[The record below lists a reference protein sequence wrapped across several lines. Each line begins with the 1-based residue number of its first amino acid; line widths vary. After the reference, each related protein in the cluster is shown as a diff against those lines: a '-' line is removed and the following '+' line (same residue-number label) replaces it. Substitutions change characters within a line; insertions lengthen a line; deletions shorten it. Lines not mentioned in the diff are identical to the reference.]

1 VEVESVEGVNAGR
14 GARTDSNGG
23 YRLDGFVVGAMTVRA
38 SAAGYVT
45 QTLGVSFTG
54 NQTLNFDLSQPQPT
68 RFRYFGVVRD
78 GLGSLVP
85 GTFVRSGN
93 GNCDF
98 SAVTDS
104 GGRYDST
111 SNCNS
116 VVLAV
121 QPPNGYEGVLA
132 QFQTP
137 TPPGERNFTTRRIG
151 TVLLA
156 APSQIQRSDGTL
168 FYTVSV
174 SVSFDDGSNR
184 RLASQDFVTLQ
195 SSNGSV
201 VRTRGADGN
210 SLSIEGVSVGTASV
224 TATYWSVVSSPVSVT
239 VVSRGGQ
246 EQINELR

>member
-1 VEVESVEGVNAGR
+1 VETIEGVNAGR
-14 GARTDSNGG
+14 GSRTDSNGS
-23 YRLDGFVVGAMTVRA
+23 YRVDGLGGGSMTMRA

-45 QTLGVSFTG
+45 QTIGISLTG

-68 RFRYFGVVRD
+68 RYRYFGVVRD
-78 GLGSLVP
+78 GLGGPVP
-85 GTFVRSGN
+85 AALVRSGN
-93 GNCDF
+93 GNCEF

-116 VVLAV
+116 VVFAV

-137 TPPGERNFTTRRIG
+137 TPAGERNFTTKRIAS
-151 TVLLA
+151 VFLA
-156 APSQIQRSDGTL
+156 APSQIQRSDGTR
-168 FYTVSV
+168 FYTVSA
-174 SVSFDDGSNR
+174 SVTFDDGSNR

-195 SSNGSV
+195 SSNGNV

-210 SLSIEGVSVGTASV
+210 SLSIEGVSFGTASV

-239 VVSRGGQ
+239 VVSGS
-246 EQINELR
+246 